1 MANLLISI
9 VAEAAANNWC
19 VDPACRRCGSLGY
32 RLALRN
38 IGGNSGELLRH
49 ALIKINTKELMRF
62 PGWDYALAV
71 ALQAISSQHLNEVLE
86 SWLPRVGLALPFD
99 DTVLFRTIRYLPVT
113 APTRDR
119 WIRSAIHH
127 AINSRYGSLVETL
140 LLVLG
145 PSARRNPELLAV
157 AQELA
162 PSSRQIARVLRN
174 VVGV

>member
-1 MANLLISI
+1 
-9 VAEAAANNWC
+9 
-19 VDPACRRCGSLGY
+19 
-32 RLALRN
+32 
-38 IGGNSGELLRH
+38 
-49 ALIKINTKELMRF
+49 MRF
-62 PGWDYALAV
+62 PGWDGALAV
-71 ALQAISSQHLNEVLE
+71 ALQAISSPEHLNEVLE
-86 SWLPRVGLALPFD
+86 AWLPRVGFALAFD
-99 DTVLFRTIRYLPVT
+99 DAVLFRTVRYLPAT
-113 APTRDR
+113 SPTRDR

-162 PSSRQIARVLRN
+162 PSSKQIARVLRN